1 MATTRFLVVEENP
14 DTHNF
19 LHVEDEFEST
29 FIWGLFKYLYCQC
42 VVMLQSRKCSHYP
55 MGRCTLHGWMVWTV

>member
-1 MATTRFLVVEENP
+1 MATTRFIVVEENP
-14 DTHNF
+14 DTHNAYF

-42 VVMLQSRKCSHYP
+42 VVMLQSRKWGAVLS
-55 MGRCTLHGWMVWTV
+55 MGEWFEQ